1 MADEVDAFLRRE
13 EPERGPT
20 SSTTWSNVRGR
31 AARKN
36 AFNFANASS
45 MGLKS
50 GLYGR
55 NRSCAPA
62 RVDRRLYVRVFVDRE
77 IIEHHDI
84 AGP

>member
-1 MADEVDAFLRRE
+1 MKLAHSCGVKSPSAR
-13 EPERGPT
+13 PT
-20 SSTTWSNVRGR
+20 SSTTWSKVRGR

-50 GLYGR
+50 GLYGGR

-62 RVDRRLYVRVFVDRE
+62 RAIAALYVRVFVDRQ
-77 IIEHHDI
+77 IIQHDDI